1 MATQETPIHQ
11 LPQNPQGGGNGN
23 APSAD
28 PMIQNILN
36 NYNQQQQTPEQME
49 ATIPNTAD
57 DIYDSEQAKYQ
68 DRQFG
73 LQPPPPPEQP
83 MEYYYGDEPSQY
95 EEDHYQ
101 EELPFY
107 KKWLNYFSFNDI
119 KKSLLVSG
127 LFLLLSLGVVDSFI
141 LKRVPRFATI
151 IDNSFSLNMVG
162 LVAKSVVA
170 GLLFFIISQF
180 L

>member
-1 MATQETPIHQ
+1 MATQETPINQ
-11 LPQNPQGGGNGN
+11 LPQIPQDGGNGN

-36 NYNQQQQTPEQME
+36 NYNQQQNPEQME
-49 ATIPNTAD
+49 ASIPSTAD

-73 LQPPPPPEQP
+73 LQPPPQPEEP
-83 MEYYYGDEPSQY
+83 MDYYYGDEQSQY
-95 EEDHYQ
+95 EEDQYQ
-101 EELPFY
+101 EDLPFY
-107 KKWLNYFSFNDI
+107 KKWLNYLSFSDI

-127 LFLLLSLGVVDSFI
+127 LFLLLSLGVIDSFI
-141 LKRVPRFATI
+141 LKKVPRFATV
-151 IDNSFSLNMVG
+151 IDNSLSLNMVG
-162 LVAKSVVA
+162 LISKSAVA

>member
-1 MATQETPIHQ
+1 MATQETPINQ
-11 LPQNPQGGGNGN
+11 LPQNPQAGGNGN

-36 NYNQQQQTPEQME
+36 NYNQQQTPEQME
-49 ATIPNTAD
+49 ASIPNTAE

-73 LQPPPPPEQP
+73 LQPPPPPEEP
-83 MEYYYGDEPSQY
+83 MEYYYGDEPSHY
-95 EEDHYQ
+95 EEDQYQ

-107 KKWLNYFSFNDI
+107 KKWLNYFSFSDI

-127 LFLLLSLGVVDSFI
+127 LFLLLSLDVVDSI
-141 LKRVPRFATI
+141 Y
-151 IDNSFSLNMVG
+151 
-162 LVAKSVVA
+162 
-170 GLLFFIISQF
+170 
-180 L
+180 

>member
-11 LPQNPQGGGNGN
+11 LPQTPQGGGGN

-49 ATIPNTAD
+49 ASLPTTAE

-73 LQPPPPPEQP
+73 LQPPPPPDNALG
-83 MEYYYGDEPSQY
+83 EYYYDEPAQY
-95 EEDHYQ
+95 EEDQYQ
-101 EELPFY
+101 EDLPFY
-107 KKWLNYFSFNDI
+107 KKWLNYFSFSDI

-141 LKRVPRFATI
+141 LNKVPRFATV
-151 IDNSFSLNMVG
+151 IDNSLSLNMVG
-162 LVAKSVVA
+162 LIAKSVVA
-170 GLLFFIISQF
+170 GLLFFIVSQF